1 MVKSSIEILLW
12 PFLGIRIFATYDF
25 HHDFPRPY
33 RGDPRCQFMRASR
46 LTARRMQVL
55 MNTQERISNIA
66 RRLSTLHL
74 ENLVVV
80 DTVGSW
86 IECNQLEVLT
96 LDNPGRAILDILP
109 RWLEGLQGSLRELH
123 ARVSQFLG
131 PPSLSGSWNQGGLRL
146 HHSWRSA
153 LDSSITD
160 SNHLIQYWDI
170 LFYISHGYS
179 GVYRKSSCSR
189 QA

>member
-12 PFLGIRIFATYDF
+12 RLLGIRIFAMYDF

-33 RGDPRCQFMRASR
+33 RGDPRCQLIRASR

-74 ENLVVV
+74 ENSVVV
-80 DTVGSW
+80 DRVGSW
-86 IECNQLEVLT
+86 IECDQLEVLT
-96 LDNPGRAILDILP
+96 LDSPGRAILDILP

-131 PPSLSGSWNQGGLRL
+131 LPSLSSRL
-146 HHSWRSA
+146 IESRRAAAPS
-153 LDSSITD
+153 L
-160 SNHLIQYWDI
+160 LG
-170 LFYISHGYS
+170 FYD
-179 GVYRKSSCSR
+179 R
-189 QA
+189 